1 MAEFVITTDLAPIQ
15 NTIVEANFDEII
27 RAVQER
33 VAPYKALVVTPE
45 TVRSAKNDLAELRR
59 LEKQIDGYRKAV
71 KEAFM
76 APVNAYAERVKPA
89 LEEIQSAV
97 ESINVQVKA
106 FDEAETQ
113 KKLEEAEAYFE
124 TAAHPD
130 TLDYLSFGKLRGRHP
145 EWKNKGA
152 TLDKIK
158 SDIQIELAGVERDL
172 TAIRAHDEKYRAVM
186 LDAYKENLSLKDAL
200 GKYASVKRA
209 EELEKTRAEREA
221 QRRAEEEREAEAR
234 RQAAERAR
242 EVTERLSSKLVDDMQ
257 QTVETAQTAINE
269 EISRLQTE
277 QNASPEILVR
287 DFRVWATREQ
297 LNALGAFLK
306 ANGIRYGKV
315 PKEGA

>member
-15 NTIVEANFDEII
+15 NTIIEANFDEII

-59 LEKQIDGYRKAV
+59 FEKQIDGYRKTI

-89 LEEIQSAV
+89 LEAIQSAV

-113 KKLEEAEAYFE
+113 KKLEEAAAYFRDE
-124 TAAHPD
+124 AKPD
-130 TLDYLSFGKLRGRHP
+130 PLDYVSFEKLHGRHP

-152 TLDKIK
+152 TIERVK
-158 SDIQIELAGVERDL
+158 SDIQTELAGIERDL

-186 LDAYKENLSLKDAL
+186 LDAYKERLNLTDAL

-209 EELEKTRAEREA
+209 EELEKVRAEREA
-221 QRRAEEEREAEAR
+221 ERRAAEEREAEAR

-242 EVTERLSSKLVDDMQ
+242 EALESAEPAPAPKIEPKP
-257 QTVETAQTAINE
+257 ETAQ
-269 EISRLQTE
+269 
-277 QNASPEILVR
+277 PEILVR

-306 ANGIRYGKV
+306 SNGIRYGKV

>member
-27 RAVQER
+27 QAVRER

-45 TVRSAKNDLAELRR
+45 TVRSAKNDLAELRHF
-59 LEKQIDGYRKAV
+59 EKQIDGYRKAV

-89 LEEIQSAV
+89 LEAIQGAV
-97 ESINVQVKA
+97 ESINAQVKA

-186 LDAYKENLSLKDAL
+186 LDAYKENLSLTDAL

-209 EELEKTRAEREA
+209 EELEKVRAEREA
-221 QRRAEEEREAEAR
+221 ERRAAEEREAEAR
-234 RQAAERAR
+234 RQAAARAR
-242 EVTERLSSKLVDDMQ
+242 EALESAEPAPAPQ
-257 QTVETAQTAINE
+257 IEPAQEPA
-269 EISRLQTE
+269 Q
-277 QNASPEILVR
+277 PEILVR
-287 DFRVWATREQ
+287 DFRVWSTREQ

-306 ANGIRYGKV
+306 ANGIRYGRV

>member
-27 RAVQER
+27 QAVRER

-59 LEKQIDGYRKAV
+59 FEKQIDGYRKTI

-89 LEEIQSAV
+89 LEAIQGAV
-97 ESINVQVKA
+97 ESINAQVKA

-113 KKLEEAEAYFE
+113 KKLEEAAEYFRAEAK
-124 TAAHPD
+124 PD

-152 TLDKIK
+152 TIDRIK

-186 LDAYKENLSLKDAL
+186 LDAYKGSLNLTDAL

-209 EELEKTRAEREA
+209 EELEKVRAEREA
-221 QRRAEEEREAEAR
+221 ERRAAEEREAEAR
-234 RQAAERAR
+234 RQAEEKAR
-242 EVTERLSSKLVDDMQ
+242 EITERMSSKLVDDMR

-287 DFRVWATREQ
+287 GFRVWATREQ

-306 ANGIRYGKV
+306 ANGIRYGRV

>member
-33 VAPYKALVVTPE
+33 VAPYKALVVTAE

-59 LEKQIDGYRKAV
+59 FEKQIDGYRKTI

-89 LEEIQSAV
+89 LEAIQGAV
-97 ESINVQVKA
+97 ESINAQVKA

-113 KKLEEAEAYFE
+113 KKLEEAAAYFRDE
-124 TAAHPD
+124 AKPD
-130 TLDYLSFGKLRGRHP
+130 TLDYVSFEKLHGRHP

-152 TLDKIK
+152 TIERVK
-158 SDIQIELAGVERDL
+158 SDIQTELAGIERDL

-186 LDAYKENLSLKDAL
+186 LDAYKGSLSLTDAL

-209 EELEKTRAEREA
+209 EELEKARAEREA
-221 QRRAEEEREAEAR
+221 ECRAAEEREAEAR
-234 RQAAERAR
+234 RQAAARAR
-242 EVTERLSSKLVDDMQ
+242 EALESAEPAPMPQIEATPEP
-257 QTVETAQTAINE
+257 AQ
-269 EISRLQTE
+269 
-277 QNASPEILVR
+277 PEILVR

>member
-1 MAEFVITTDLAPIQ
+1 MAEFVITTDLARVQ
-15 NTIVEANFDEII
+15 NMIVEANFDEII
-27 RAVQER
+27 QAVQER
-33 VAPYKALVVTPE
+33 VKPYNALVVTPE
-45 TVRSAKNDLAELRR
+45 TMQSAKKDLAELRR
-59 LEKQIDGYRKAV
+59 FEKQIDDYRKAI
-71 KEAFM
+71 KAAFM

-89 LEEIQSAV
+89 LDAIQSAV
-97 ESINVQVKA
+97 SSINGQVKA
-106 FDEAETQ
+106 FEEAETQ

-124 TAAHPD
+124 TEANPD
-130 TLDYLSFGKLRGRHP
+130 TLDYVSFEKLHGRHP

-152 TLDKIK
+152 TIERVK

-186 LDAYKENLSLKDAL
+186 LDAYKENLSLTDAL

-221 QRRAEEEREAEAR
+221 QRRAAEEREAEAR
-234 RQAAERAR
+234 RQAAARAQ
-242 EVTERLSSKLVDDMQ
+242 EALESAEPAPAPQ
-257 QTVETAQTAINE
+257 IEPAPEPAQ
-269 EISRLQTE
+269 
-277 QNASPEILVR
+277 PEILAR

-315 PKEGA
+315 PKEV